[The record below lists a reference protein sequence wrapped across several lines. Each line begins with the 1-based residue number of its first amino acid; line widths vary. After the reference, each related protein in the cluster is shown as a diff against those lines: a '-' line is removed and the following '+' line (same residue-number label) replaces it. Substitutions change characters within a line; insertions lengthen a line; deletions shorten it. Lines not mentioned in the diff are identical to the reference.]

1 MCISLSLFLSLS
13 LYIYIYMH
21 ICVYIYIYIYIY
33 THIQRVLLI
42 VEGMTLLQTLQDFAT
57 PSGLTGSIWKTELEQ
72 IQKRKPGETAK
83 LQFNLES
90 WAQPHGSSET
100 QRGHF
105 QVRLLSGSG
114 ITPSLA
120 RWQLS

>member
-1 MCISLSLFLSLS
+1 MYV
-13 LYIYIYMH
+13 YIYIYIHM
-21 ICVYIYIYIYIY
+21 YIYIYICAYVYIYIY

-83 LQFNLES
+83 LQFNLKAGPSPMEALKLKEGTFRFGYS
-90 WAQPHGSSET
+90 AVLGSLRAS
-100 QRGHF
+100 RA
-105 QVRLLSGSG
+105 GSC
-114 ITPSLA
+114 PDA
-120 RWQLS
+120 A